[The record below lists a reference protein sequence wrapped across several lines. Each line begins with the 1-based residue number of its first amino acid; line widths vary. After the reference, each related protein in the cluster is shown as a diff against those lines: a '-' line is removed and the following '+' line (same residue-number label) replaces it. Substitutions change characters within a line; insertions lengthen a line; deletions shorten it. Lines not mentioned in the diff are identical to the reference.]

1 MFAMDIT
8 VRNWIDIFTYKTDLS
23 DYIKKE
29 DVELIKEIN
38 NKLERVDKLLNEEF
52 EKLFEDKLTGEFDI
66 RYYHLFNIFI

>member
-29 DVELIKEIN
+29 NVELIKEIN
-38 NKLERVDKLLNEEF
+38 IKLERVDKLLNEEL